1 MTSLPSQEIV
11 GKARRVFRAI
21 FEKLNYL
28 SCDDTGDAGW
38 ALFGYAQHQVELLDA
53 RLERLGVDT
62 SQGLDPVYGRREEIE
77 ELEHA
82 RGTLLESY
90 EALALEELDD
100 LTPEEHH
107 GFYRT
112 LRMIVYVHPEGG
124 VELRGEFLPFGS
136 FGLDDT
142 LGDGSGGTPGNN
154 GPGPGGNGA
163 PGSAKSP
170 ASCPGFSTNINTRA
184 YAGAATALPAFA
196 DHPHQATPAVRKLSR
211 LHGVCPGRRQGARQV
226 F

>member
-28 SCDDTGDAGW
+28 RCDDTGDAGW

-82 RGTLLESY
+82 RDALLESY

-100 LTPEEHH
+100 LSPEEHH

-124 VELRGEFLPFGS
+124 VELRGEFLPFGRV
-136 FGLDDT
+136 D
-142 LGDGSGGTPGNN
+142 N
-154 GPGPGGNGA
+154 GENA
-163 PGSAKSP
+163 ATRRR
-170 ASCPGFSTNINTRA
+170 FSTNKDTRA

>member
-1 MTSLPSQEIV
+1 LRLAAKGRITDAELDEAFAELEQIRQTAEQELT
-11 GKARRVFRAI
+11 AI
-21 FEKLNYL
+21 
-28 SCDDTGDAGW
+28 
-38 ALFGYAQHQVELLDA
+38 
-53 RLERLGVDT
+53 R
-62 SQGLDPVYGRREEIE
+62 GRREEIE

-82 RGTLLESY
+82 RDTLLESY

-170 ASCPGFSTNINTRA
+170 VSCPGFSTNKDTRV

-196 DHPHQATPAVRKLSR
+196 DHPHQAIPAVRKLSR
-211 LHGVCPGRRQGARQV
+211 LHGVCPSRRQGAHQV